1 MVMTMIELDRWINGK
16 TGDIRARLSRSDEKV
31 LINEV
36 HQQGV
41 EKMLGSDLL
50 RSPCPDA
57 LKASELRIKLSEEIR
72 ETTAK
77 VYPGVSCVR
86 EAFADDREREY
97 PADTRERP
105 LEHRSV
111 LLGEFKAVG
120 KNGTIYLYTKAVAT
134 CGLAAK
140 LGFETVFWATLA
152 HNIFYAFLHNQLKR
166 EGKVGRWRSGAK
178 RDRET
183 VKESLAAYFEGAFL
197 GFPPI
202 TGYLESEWESL
213 DVEGWPSSGA
223 LAILNSLRP
232 DDLFKDLY
240 NMAFYDWKT
249 AADILRTGYYLN
261 SSRIRKVLR

>member
-1 MVMTMIELDRWINGK
+1 MMELDRWINGK
-16 TGDIRARLSRSDEKV
+16 TGDIRMSLSHSDAEA
-31 LINEV
+31 LINEI

-41 EKMLGSDLL
+41 ERLLGGDLL
-50 RSPCPDA
+50 RSLCPDA
-57 LKASELRIKLSEEIR
+57 LKASDLRIKLSEEIK

-86 EAFADDREREY
+86 EAFVDDREKEY

-152 HNIFYAFLHNQLKR
+152 HNMFYAFLYNHLK
-166 EGKVGRWRSGAK
+166 K
-178 RDRET
+178 
-183 VKESLAAYFEGAFL
+183 
-197 GFPPI
+197 
-202 TGYLESEWESL
+202 
-213 DVEGWPSSGA
+213 
-223 LAILNSLRP
+223 N
-232 DDLFKDLY
+232 
-240 NMAFYDWKT
+240 
-249 AADILRTGYYLN
+249 
-261 SSRIRKVLR
+261 